1 MLLRLSGVPNGYKF
15 GFDKIILVMDYEIA
29 RHLFHHFY
37 GKEVSYEGYMNKYM
51 NKYLNTLHY
60 SYSIR
65 EKAHRQ
71 VRQKN
76 FDISKTE
83 EVLSLDQS
91 LSCDT

>member
-37 GKEVSYEGYMNKYM
+37 GKEVNYEGYM

-71 VRQKN
+71 VRPKN

-91 LSCDT
+91 LSSDT